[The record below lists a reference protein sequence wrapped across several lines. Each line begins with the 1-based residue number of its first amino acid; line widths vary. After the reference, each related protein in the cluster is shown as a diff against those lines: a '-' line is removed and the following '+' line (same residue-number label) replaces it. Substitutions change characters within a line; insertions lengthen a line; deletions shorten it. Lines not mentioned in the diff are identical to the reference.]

1 MEAFLDDRL
10 SVAIMKCIRTKQPMQ
25 ERVVLHSSY
34 TPLGKAGD
42 ESVSAWEIDAAPLSE
57 YKNQGGCQ
65 EVTRVVIRD
74 VTAEY
79 LADQVRRD
87 FVANASHEL
96 RTPMSIING
105 YLENL
110 LDDNVLEDPVTA
122 RKFLETMRKHGQR
135 ISSLVEDMLL
145 ISKMESGDALALN
158 RETFSLLD
166 CVQDVFDR
174 LESMILKQS
183 AQVKVEVTPSHM
195 KLIGDRFYW
204 VQVIFNLVENALK
217 QNPDSEVQVVVQAKR
232 KKGKIIISVCDNGVG
247 IPSAD
252 LPYVFKRF
260 YRVQKHHNQ
269 SEIKGTGLGLSIVSR
284 AVQAHGGEIEVTSI
298 PGQETC
304 FTMTLPDSDGKI

>member
-1 MEAFLDDRL
+1 
-10 SVAIMKCIRTKQPMQ
+10 
-25 ERVVLHSSY
+25 
-34 TPLGKAGD
+34 
-42 ESVSAWEIDAAPLSE
+42 
-57 YKNQGGCQ
+57 
-65 EVTRVVIRD
+65 
-74 VTAEY
+74 
-79 LADQVRRD
+79 
-87 FVANASHEL
+87 
-96 RTPMSIING
+96 MSIING

-183 AQVKVEVTPSHM
+183 AQVKVEVTPSDL